1 MHIESVHE
9 GRKYICSYCGEEF
22 TSQSRLD
29 GHVAFNHDRSKLY
42 KCTFCDSE
50 FRFEYYLKDHIAL
63 VHEKTTRYL
72 CTHCGQSCL
81 NQGDLNFHIKRMHEL
96 DGKKPFQC
104 SECDRSYKMS
114 ATLKEHIKTV
124 HRGEKIKCTL
134 CEKSFCSQKSVRIH
148 IEAVHEKKRP
158 HACGLCGERF
168 GQKSHLN
175 THIKGKHKGQKN
187 WNFWLWRY
195 IHKINLF
202 SDHLTHILN
211 KHCTNYWYF
220 WTKIFSSIAFATIL
234 NDRHVTQTYD
244 SALSTLFKFWF
255 KVFWKKSD
263 LLLRQM

>member
-1 MHIESVHE
+1 MHVESVHE

-104 SECDRSYKMS
+104 SECDFTHVKEGVFVNHYK
-114 ATLKEHIKTV
+114 
-124 HRGEKIKCTL
+124 KIHGAFPPGNTG
-134 CEKSFCSQKSVRIH
+134 CSISECV
-148 IEAVHEKKRP
+148 
-158 HACGLCGERF
+158 L
-168 GQKSHLN
+168 
-175 THIKGKHKGQKN
+175 
-187 WNFWLWRY
+187 
-195 IHKINLF
+195 
-202 SDHLTHILN
+202 
-211 KHCTNYWYF
+211 
-220 WTKIFSSIAFATIL
+220 
-234 NDRHVTQTYD
+234 
-244 SALSTLFKFWF
+244 
-255 KVFWKKSD
+255 
-263 LLLRQM
+263 